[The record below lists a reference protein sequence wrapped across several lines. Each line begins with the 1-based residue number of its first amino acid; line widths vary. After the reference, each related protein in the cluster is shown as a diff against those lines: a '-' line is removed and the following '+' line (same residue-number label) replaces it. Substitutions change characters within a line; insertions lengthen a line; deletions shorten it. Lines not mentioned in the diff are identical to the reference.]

1 MCMELSTNIM
11 FFLKVC
17 LMKTAIFFVVVKKSV
32 VTYPLS
38 VVFFIIFA
46 KIFFMIQFLSLLFY
60 FTFPSLIIYLCRK
73 SSIMN
78 KIGEILLLYI
88 VGILISNLVV
98 FPLGL
103 GDSLKGIQDALTSVT
118 ILLAFPMILFGCDFK
133 NWKLKKAII
142 ALCVGL
148 VSVVV
153 VDIIGFYIFN
163 DNQTGFEKIAGLLVG
178 VYTGGT
184 PNLASLKIA
193 LDVNA
198 ETYIFV
204 HTFDMIISFFYL
216 VFLMSFGIK
225 VFRLFLSRR
234 VAESQSRKEGSE
246 HCRDVTPVASENN
259 DVTSV
264 ASAYSGIFTKKHF
277 SKTLGALGLAI
288 LIIIG
293 IGMGVSLLISGKVD
307 NMLVLIL
314 TMTTLS
320 IAASFLPFVR
330 KMEKS
335 YDAGM
340 YLVLI
345 FSLVVASMVDITAI
359 DYRAGANIIAY
370 IAFVIFCSLVLSII
384 LSKIFKVDSD
394 TMVITSVAL
403 INSPLFVP
411 MIAESMKNKKVIITG
426 ITVGVIGYAVG
437 NYLGIIVA
445 QLLR

>member
-1 MCMELSTNIM
+1 
-11 FFLKVC
+11 
-17 LMKTAIFFVVVKKSV
+17 
-32 VTYPLS
+32 
-38 VVFFIIFA
+38 
-46 KIFFMIQFLSLLFY
+46 MIQFLSLLFY
-60 FTFPSLIIYLCRK
+60 FLVPYLVIVLCRK
-73 SSIMN
+73 YAVMN
-78 KIGEILLLYI
+78 KIGEILILYI
-88 VGILISNLVV
+88 LGIVISNVIV

-103 GDSLKGIQDALTSVT
+103 GESLKGIQDMLTSVM

-133 NWKLKKAII
+133 NWKLKNAIV
-142 ALCVGL
+142 ALSIGL
-148 VSVVV
+148 VSVLA
-153 VDIIGFYIFN
+153 VDIIGYYIFN
-163 DNQTGFEKIAGLLVG
+163 DEQSGFSKIAGLLVG

-193 LDVNA
+193 LDVDA

-204 HTFDMIISFFYL
+204 HTFDMIISFVYL

-225 VFRLFLSRR
+225 IFRLFLRQQDNRTTGQQDNKTTRPQDHKST
-234 VAESQSRKEGSE
+234 SQS
-246 HCRDVTPVASENN
+246 P
-259 DVTSV
+259 
-264 ASAYSGIFTKKHF
+264 AYSGIFTKKHF
-277 SKTLGALGLAI
+277 PKTLGALGLAI
-288 LIIIG
+288 LIVG
-293 IGMGVSLLISGKVD
+293 VGMGVSFLISGKVD

-320 IAASFLPFVR
+320 IAASFMPFVR

-345 FSLVVASMVDITAI
+345 FSLVVATMVDITAI
-359 DYRAGANIIAY
+359 DYKAGLNIIMY
-370 IAFVIFCSLVLSII
+370 IAFVIFCSLVLSVI
-384 LSKIFKVDSD
+384 LAKIFRIDSD

-437 NYLGIIVA
+437 NYLGIIVTQVLNA
-445 QLLR
+445 L

>member
-1 MCMELSTNIM
+1 ML
-11 FFLKVC
+11 
-17 LMKTAIFFVVVKKSV
+17 
-32 VTYPLS
+32 
-38 VVFFIIFA
+38 
-46 KIFFMIQFLSLLFY
+46 QFLSLLFY
-60 FTFPSLIIYLCRK
+60 FTFPALIIFLCRK
-73 SSIMN
+73 SSFLN

-88 VGILISNLVV
+88 VGILVSNLIV

-103 GDSLKGIQDALTSVT
+103 GEKLHGIQDSLTSVM

-133 NWKLKKAII
+133 NWKLKKAIV
-142 ALCVGL
+142 ALCIGL

-163 DNQTGFEKIAGLLVG
+163 DNQSGFEKIAGLLVG

-193 LDVNA
+193 LDVDA

-204 HTFDMIISFFYL
+204 HTFDMIISFIYL
-216 VFLMSFGIK
+216 VFLMSFGIRI
-225 VFRLFLSRR
+225 FRVILSQR
-234 VAESQSRKEGSE
+234 VSGSQGLRVSESQSLRVSE
-246 HCRDVTPVASENN
+246 STADN
-259 DVTSV
+259 
-264 ASAYSGIFTKKHF
+264 YSGIFTKKHF
-277 SKTLGALGLAI
+277 PKTLGALGLAI
-288 LIIIG
+288 LIVG
-293 IGMGVSLLISGKVD
+293 IGMGVSVLVSGKVD

-320 IAASFLPFVR
+320 IVASFLPFVR

-345 FSLVVASMVDITAI
+345 FSLVVASMVDVTAI

-370 IAFVIFCSLVLSII
+370 IAFVIFCSLLLSIL
-384 LSKIFKVDSD
+384 LSKMFKVDAD

-426 ITVGVIGYAVG
+426 ITIGVIGYAVG
-437 NYLGIIVA
+437 NYLGIIVM
-445 QLLR
+445 QMLK

>member
-1 MCMELSTNIM
+1 
-11 FFLKVC
+11 
-17 LMKTAIFFVVVKKSV
+17 
-32 VTYPLS
+32 
-38 VVFFIIFA
+38 
-46 KIFFMIQFLSLLFY
+46 
-60 FTFPSLIIYLCRK
+60 
-73 SSIMN
+73 MN

-88 VGILISNLVV
+88 VGILISNLMF

-103 GDSLKGIQDALTSVT
+103 GEKLHGIQDALTSVT

-133 NWKLKKAII
+133 NWKIKKAIV
-142 ALCVGL
+142 ALCIGL

-163 DNQTGFEKIAGLLVG
+163 DNQSGFEKVAGLLVG

-193 LDVNA
+193 LDVDA

-204 HTFDMIISFFYL
+204 HTFDMIISFIYL
-216 VFLMSFGIK
+216 VFLMSFGIRF
-225 VFRLFLSRR
+225 FRLLLSRR
-234 VAESQSRKEGSE
+234 VETHQL
-246 HCRDVTPVASENN
+246 HNENEQYVI
-259 DVTSV
+259 DTS
-264 ASAYSGIFTKKHF
+264 SYTGIFTKKHF
-277 SKTLGALGLAI
+277 PKTLGALGLSI
-288 LIIIG
+288 LIIG
-293 IGMGVSLLISGKVD
+293 VGMGVSLLISGQVD
-307 NMLVLIL
+307 NMLILIL

-340 YLVLI
+340 YLVLV
-345 FSLVVASMVDITAI
+345 FSLVVASMVDVTAI
-359 DYRAGANIIAY
+359 DYQAGANIIAY

-384 LSKIFKVDSD
+384 LSRIFKVDAD

-411 MIAESMKNKKVIITG
+411 MIAENMKNKKVIITG

-437 NYLGIIVA
+437 NYLGIIVS
-445 QLLR
+445 QLLK

>member
-1 MCMELSTNIM
+1 
-11 FFLKVC
+11 
-17 LMKTAIFFVVVKKSV
+17 
-32 VTYPLS
+32 
-38 VVFFIIFA
+38 
-46 KIFFMIQFLSLLFY
+46 
-60 FTFPSLIIYLCRK
+60 
-73 SSIMN
+73 
-78 KIGEILLLYI
+78 
-88 VGILISNLVV
+88 
-98 FPLGL
+98 
-103 GDSLKGIQDALTSVT
+103 
-118 ILLAFPMILFGCDFK
+118 MILFGCDFK

-148 VSVVV
+148 VSVVA

-193 LDVNA
+193 LNVNA
-198 ETYIFV
+198 ETYIFI
-204 HTFDMIISFFYL
+204 HTFDMIISFIYL

-225 VFRLFLSRR
+225 VFRLFLSRK
-234 VAESQSRKEGSE
+234 VAESQCFQNSSGQ
-246 HCRDVTPVASENN
+246 CRDVTPVASKNN
-259 DVTSV
+259 DVTPVASKNNDVTPVASKNDDVTPVASKNNDVTPV

-277 SKTLGALGLAI
+277 LKTLGALGLAI
-288 LIIIG
+288 IIIG
-293 IGMGVSLLISGKVD
+293 IGMGISMLISGKVD
-307 NMLVLIL
+307 DMLVLIL

-340 YLVLI
+340 YLVLV

-370 IAFVIFCSLVLSII
+370 IAFVIFCSLILSII

-411 MIAESMKNKKVIITG
+411 MIAESMKNRKVIITG
-426 ITVGVIGYAVG
+426 ITVGVIGYAIG

>member
-1 MCMELSTNIM
+1 
-11 FFLKVC
+11 
-17 LMKTAIFFVVVKKSV
+17 
-32 VTYPLS
+32 
-38 VVFFIIFA
+38 
-46 KIFFMIQFLSLLFY
+46 MIQILSLLFY
-60 FTFPSLIIYLCRK
+60 FTFPCLIIYLCRK

-88 VGILISNLVV
+88 VGILLSNLVV
-98 FPLGL
+98 FPFGL

-142 ALCVGL
+142 ALCIGL

-153 VDIIGFYIFN
+153 VDVIGFYIFN

-216 VFLMSFGIK
+216 VFLMSVGIK
-225 VFRLFLSRR
+225 VFRFFLSHK
-234 VAESQSRKEGSE
+234 VTKSQSCQDSSE
-246 HCRDVTPVASENN
+246 QSRDVTPVASKNN
-259 DVTSV
+259 DVTPE

-277 SKTLGALGLAI
+277 TKTLGALGLAI
-288 LIIIG
+288 LIIG
-293 IGMGVSLLISGKVD
+293 VGMGISLLISGKVD

-370 IAFVIFCSLVLSII
+370 IAFVIFGSLILSIM

-437 NYLGIIVA
+437 NYLGIIVT
-445 QLLR
+445 QLLRLL

>member
-1 MCMELSTNIM
+1 
-11 FFLKVC
+11 
-17 LMKTAIFFVVVKKSV
+17 
-32 VTYPLS
+32 
-38 VVFFIIFA
+38 
-46 KIFFMIQFLSLLFY
+46 MIQILSLLFY
-60 FTFPSLIIYLCRK
+60 FTFPCLIIYLCRK

-78 KIGEILLLYI
+78 KIVEILLLYI
-88 VGILISNLVV
+88 VGILLSNLVV

-142 ALCVGL
+142 ALCIGL

-153 VDIIGFYIFN
+153 VDVIGFYIFN

-204 HTFDMIISFFYL
+204 HTFDIIISFFYL
-216 VFLMSFGIK
+216 VFLMSVGIK
-225 VFRLFLSRR
+225 VFRFFLSHK
-234 VAESQSRKEGSE
+234 VTKSQSCQDSSE
-246 HCRDVTPVASENN
+246 QCRDVTPEASKNN
-259 DVTSV
+259 DVTPE

-277 SKTLGALGLAI
+277 TKTLGALGLAI
-288 LIIIG
+288 LIIG
-293 IGMGVSLLISGKVD
+293 VGMGISLLISGKVD

-370 IAFVIFCSLVLSII
+370 IAFVIFCSLILSIM

-437 NYLGIIVA
+437 NYLGIIVT
-445 QLLR
+445 QLLRLL

>member
-1 MCMELSTNIM
+1 M
-11 FFLKVC
+11 
-17 LMKTAIFFVVVKKSV
+17 
-32 VTYPLS
+32 
-38 VVFFIIFA
+38 
-46 KIFFMIQFLSLLFY
+46 
-60 FTFPSLIIYLCRK
+60 
-73 SSIMN
+73 
-78 KIGEILLLYI
+78 LLYI
-88 VGILISNLVV
+88 VGILISNLIV

-103 GDSLKGIQDALTSVT
+103 GDSLKGIQDGLTSVM

-133 NWKLKKAII
+133 SWKLKNAII
-142 ALCVGL
+142 ALCIGL
-148 VSVVV
+148 VSVIV
-153 VDIIGFYIFN
+153 VDVIGFYIFN

-193 LDVNA
+193 LNVDA

-204 HTFDMIISFFYL
+204 HTFDMIISFVYL

-225 VFRLFLSRR
+225 IFRLFLRQQDSKTTKQQ
-234 VAESQSRKEGSE
+234 EDGSE
-246 HCRDVTPVASENN
+246 FKVQSSELP
-259 DVTSV
+259 
-264 ASAYSGIFTKKHF
+264 YSGIFSRKHF
-277 SKTLGALGLAI
+277 IKTLGALCLAI
-288 LIIIG
+288 LIIG
-293 IGMGVSLLISGKVD
+293 VGMGVSLLISGKID
-307 NMLVLIL
+307 NMLILIL

-345 FSLVVASMVDITAI
+345 FSLVVATMVDVTAI

-384 LSKIFKVDSD
+384 LSKIFKIDSD

-426 ITVGVIGYAVG
+426 IAVGVIGYAVG
-437 NYLGIIVA
+437 NYLGIIVS
-445 QLLR
+445 QLLK

>member
-1 MCMELSTNIM
+1 
-11 FFLKVC
+11 
-17 LMKTAIFFVVVKKSV
+17 
-32 VTYPLS
+32 
-38 VVFFIIFA
+38 
-46 KIFFMIQFLSLLFY
+46 MIQILSLLFY
-60 FTFPSLIIYLCRK
+60 FIFPSLIIFLCRK
-73 SSIMN
+73 SSVMN

-88 VGILISNLVV
+88 VGILISNLII

-103 GDSLKGIQDALTSVT
+103 GERLHGIQDALTSVM

-133 NWKLKKAII
+133 NWKLKKAIV
-142 ALCVGL
+142 ALCIGL
-148 VSVVV
+148 VSVVI
-153 VDIIGFYIFN
+153 VDVIGFYIFN

-193 LDVNA
+193 LNVDA

-204 HTFDMIISFFYL
+204 HTFDMIISFVYL
-216 VFLMSFGIK
+216 VILMSFGIK
-225 VFRLFLSRR
+225 VFRLFLRQQDTKTPR
-234 VAESQSRKEGSE
+234 HQEESSVFKVQGSE
-246 HCRDVTPVASENN
+246 LS
-259 DVTSV
+259 
-264 ASAYSGIFTKKHF
+264 YSDIFTKKHF
-277 SKTLGALGLAI
+277 PKTLGALGLAI
-288 LIIIG
+288 LIVG
-293 IGMGVSLLISGKVD
+293 IGMGVSLVISGKVD
-307 NMLVLIL
+307 NMLILIL

-345 FSLVVASMVDITAI
+345 FSLVVATMVDVTAI

-370 IAFVIFCSLVLSII
+370 IAFVIFCSLILSII

-437 NYLGIIVA
+437 NYLGIIVS
-445 QLLR
+445 QLLK

>member
-1 MCMELSTNIM
+1 
-11 FFLKVC
+11 
-17 LMKTAIFFVVVKKSV
+17 
-32 VTYPLS
+32 
-38 VVFFIIFA
+38 
-46 KIFFMIQFLSLLFY
+46 MIQILSLLFY
-60 FTFPSLIIYLCRK
+60 FTIPCLIIYLCRK
-73 SSIMN
+73 SPIMN

-88 VGILISNLVV
+88 VGILISNLVI

-142 ALCVGL
+142 ALCIGL

-153 VDIIGFYIFN
+153 VDVIGFYIFN

-225 VFRLFLSRR
+225 VFRFFLSHK
-234 VAESQSRKEGSE
+234 VTKSQSCQDSSE
-246 HCRDVTPVASENN
+246 QCRDVTTVASKNN
-259 DVTSV
+259 DVTPV

-277 SKTLGALGLAI
+277 PKTLGALGLAI
-288 LIIIG
+288 LIIG
-293 IGMGVSLLISGKVD
+293 VGMGISLLISGKVD

-370 IAFVIFCSLVLSII
+370 IAFVIFCSLILSII

-426 ITVGVIGYAVG
+426 IAVGVIGYAVG

>member
-1 MCMELSTNIM
+1 
-11 FFLKVC
+11 
-17 LMKTAIFFVVVKKSV
+17 
-32 VTYPLS
+32 
-38 VVFFIIFA
+38 
-46 KIFFMIQFLSLLFY
+46 MIQILSLLFY

-73 SSIMN
+73 STLMN

-88 VGILISNLVV
+88 VGILVSNLVI

-103 GDSLKGIQDALTSVT
+103 GDSLKGVQDALTSVT

-133 NWKLKKAII
+133 NWKLKKAIV
-142 ALCVGL
+142 ALCIGL
-148 VSVVV
+148 VSVVA
-153 VDIIGFYIFN
+153 VDVIGFYIFN

-193 LDVNA
+193 LNVDA

-204 HTFDMIISFFYL
+204 HTFDMIISFVYL

-225 VFRLFLSRR
+225 VFRLFLSHR
-234 VAESQSRKEGSE
+234 VTKSPSHQDGSE
-246 HCRDVTPVASENN
+246 FNVQGSEL
-259 DVTSV
+259 S
-264 ASAYSGIFTKKHF
+264 YSGIFTKKHF
-277 SKTLGALGLAI
+277 PKTLGALGLAI
-288 LIIIG
+288 LIIG

-307 NMLVLIL
+307 DMLVLIL

-370 IAFVIFCSLVLSII
+370 IAFVIFGSLVLSII

-437 NYLGIIVA
+437 NYLGIIVS
-445 QLLR
+445 QLLK

>member
-1 MCMELSTNIM
+1 
-11 FFLKVC
+11 
-17 LMKTAIFFVVVKKSV
+17 
-32 VTYPLS
+32 
-38 VVFFIIFA
+38 
-46 KIFFMIQFLSLLFY
+46 MIQILSLLFY

-73 SSIMN
+73 SALMN

-88 VGILISNLVV
+88 VGILVSNLVV

-103 GDSLKGIQDALTSVT
+103 GDSLKGVQDALTSVT

-142 ALCVGL
+142 ALCIGL
-148 VSVVV
+148 VSVVA
-153 VDIIGFYIFN
+153 VDVIGFYIFN

-193 LDVNA
+193 LNVDA

-204 HTFDMIISFFYL
+204 HTFDMIISFVYL

-225 VFRLFLSRR
+225 VFRLFLSHR
-234 VAESQSRKEGSE
+234 VTESPSHQGGSE
-246 HCRDVTPVASENN
+246 FNVQGSEL
-259 DVTSV
+259 S
-264 ASAYSGIFTKKHF
+264 YSGILTKKHF
-277 SKTLGALGLAI
+277 PKTLGALGLAV
-288 LIIIG
+288 LIIG
-293 IGMGVSLLISGKVD
+293 VGMGVSLLISGKVD
-307 NMLVLIL
+307 DMLVLIL

-335 YDAGM
+335 YDTGM
-340 YLVLI
+340 YFVLI
-345 FSLVVASMVDITAI
+345 FSLVVASMVDVTAI

-370 IAFVIFCSLVLSII
+370 IAFVIFGSLVLSII
-384 LSKIFKVDSD
+384 LAKIFKVDSD

-437 NYLGIIVA
+437 NYLGIIVS
-445 QLLR
+445 QLLK

>member
-1 MCMELSTNIM
+1 ML
-11 FFLKVC
+11 
-17 LMKTAIFFVVVKKSV
+17 
-32 VTYPLS
+32 
-38 VVFFIIFA
+38 
-46 KIFFMIQFLSLLFY
+46 QFLSLLFY
-60 FTFPSLIIYLCRK
+60 FTFPALIIFLCRK
-73 SSIMN
+73 FSFLN
-78 KIGEILLLYI
+78 KIGEILILYI
-88 VGILISNLVV
+88 IGILVSNLIV
-98 FPLGL
+98 FPLGFGEKL
-103 GDSLKGIQDALTSVT
+103 HEIQDTLTSVM

-133 NWKLKKAII
+133 NWKLKKAIL
-142 ALCVGL
+142 ALCIGL

-153 VDIIGFYIFN
+153 VDIVGFYIFN

-193 LDVNA
+193 LDVDA

-204 HTFDMIISFFYL
+204 HTFDMIISFIYI

-225 VFRLFLSRR
+225 IFRLFLSRHIEAHQLHNENEQF
-234 VAESQSRKEGSE
+234 VIDTSKNDSNQHSEESCS
-246 HCRDVTPVASENN
+246 
-259 DVTSV
+259 
-264 ASAYSGIFTKKHF
+264 YSGIFTKKHF

-288 LIIIG
+288 LIVG
-293 IGMGVSLLISGKVD
+293 IGMGVSMLVSGKID

-345 FSLVVASMVDITAI
+345 FSLVVASMVDVTAI
-359 DYRAGANIIAY
+359 DYIAGANIVAY
-370 IAFVIFCSLVLSII
+370 IAFVIFCSLLLSIL

-394 TMVITSVAL
+394 TMVITSVTL

-426 ITVGVIGYAVG
+426 ITIGVIGYAVG
-437 NYLGIIVA
+437 NYLGIIVT
-445 QLLR
+445 QILK

>member
-1 MCMELSTNIM
+1 
-11 FFLKVC
+11 
-17 LMKTAIFFVVVKKSV
+17 
-32 VTYPLS
+32 
-38 VVFFIIFA
+38 
-46 KIFFMIQFLSLLFY
+46 MIQILSLLFY
-60 FTFPSLIIYLCRK
+60 FTFPCLIIYLCRK

-88 VGILISNLVV
+88 VGILLSNLVV
-98 FPLGL
+98 FTLGL

-142 ALCVGL
+142 ALCIGL

-153 VDIIGFYIFN
+153 VDVIGFYIFN

-216 VFLMSFGIK
+216 VFLMSVGIK
-225 VFRLFLSRR
+225 VFRFFLNHK
-234 VAESQSRKEGSE
+234 VTKSQSCQDSSE
-246 HCRDVTPVASENN
+246 QCRDVTPVASKNN
-259 DVTSV
+259 DVTPE

-277 SKTLGALGLAI
+277 TKTLGALGLAI
-288 LIIIG
+288 LIIG
-293 IGMGVSLLISGKVD
+293 VGMGISLLISGKVD

-370 IAFVIFCSLVLSII
+370 IAFVIFCSLILSIM

-437 NYLGIIVA
+437 NYLGIIVT
-445 QLLR
+445 QLLRLL

>member
-1 MCMELSTNIM
+1 
-11 FFLKVC
+11 
-17 LMKTAIFFVVVKKSV
+17 
-32 VTYPLS
+32 
-38 VVFFIIFA
+38 
-46 KIFFMIQFLSLLFY
+46 MIQILSLLFY
-60 FTFPSLIIYLCRK
+60 FTFPCLIIYLCRK

-88 VGILISNLVV
+88 VGILLSNLVV

-142 ALCVGL
+142 ALCIGL

-153 VDIIGFYIFN
+153 VDVIGFYIFN

-204 HTFDMIISFFYL
+204 HTFDMIISFVYL

-225 VFRLFLSRR
+225 VFRLFLSHK
-234 VAESQSRKEGSE
+234 VTKSQSCQEGSE
-246 HCRDVTPVASENN
+246 QCRDVTPVASKNN

-277 SKTLGALGLAI
+277 PKTLGALGLAI
-288 LIIIG
+288 LIIG
-293 IGMGVSLLISGKVD
+293 VGMGISLLISGKVD

-370 IAFVIFCSLVLSII
+370 IAFVIFCSLILSII

-426 ITVGVIGYAVG
+426 IAVGVIGYAVG

>member
-1 MCMELSTNIM
+1 ML
-11 FFLKVC
+11 
-17 LMKTAIFFVVVKKSV
+17 
-32 VTYPLS
+32 
-38 VVFFIIFA
+38 
-46 KIFFMIQFLSLLFY
+46 QFLSLLFY
-60 FTFPSLIIYLCRK
+60 FTFPALIIFLCRK
-73 SSIMN
+73 SSFLN

-88 VGILISNLVV
+88 VGILISNLII

-103 GDSLKGIQDALTSVT
+103 GEKLHGIQDALTSVM

-133 NWKLKKAII
+133 NWKLKKAIVAVAI
-142 ALCVGL
+142 GL
-148 VSVVV
+148 VSVIV
-153 VDIIGFYIFN
+153 VDVLGFYIFN
-163 DNQTGFEKIAGLLVG
+163 DNQMGFEKIAGLLVG

-193 LDVNA
+193 LNVDA

-204 HTFDMIISFFYL
+204 HTFDMIISFIYL
-216 VFLMSFGIK
+216 VFLMSFGVRI
-225 VFRLFLSRR
+225 FRLFLSRR
-234 VAESQSRKEGSE
+234 IETHQLHNENEQFVIDTSKNDSNQHSEESCS
-246 HCRDVTPVASENN
+246 
-259 DVTSV
+259 
-264 ASAYSGIFTKKHF
+264 YSGIFTKKHF

-288 LIIIG
+288 LIVG
-293 IGMGVSLLISGKVD
+293 IGMGVSMLVSGKID

-345 FSLVVASMVDITAI
+345 FSLVVASMVDVTAI
-359 DYRAGANIIAY
+359 DYRAGANIVAY
-370 IAFVIFCSLVLSII
+370 IAFVIFCSLLLSIL

-394 TMVITSVAL
+394 TMVITSVTL

-426 ITVGVIGYAVG
+426 ITIGVIGYAVG
-437 NYLGIIVA
+437 NYLGIIVT
-445 QLLR
+445 QILK

>member
-1 MCMELSTNIM
+1 
-11 FFLKVC
+11 
-17 LMKTAIFFVVVKKSV
+17 
-32 VTYPLS
+32 
-38 VVFFIIFA
+38 
-46 KIFFMIQFLSLLFY
+46 MIQILSLLFY
-60 FTFPSLIIYLCRK
+60 FTFPCLIIYLCRK

-88 VGILISNLVV
+88 VGILLSNLVV

-142 ALCVGL
+142 ALCIGL

-153 VDIIGFYIFN
+153 VDVIGFYIFN

-216 VFLMSFGIK
+216 VFLMSVGIK
-225 VFRLFLSRR
+225 VFRLFLSHK
-234 VAESQSRKEGSE
+234 VTKSQSCQDSSE
-246 HCRDVTPVASENN
+246 QCRDVTP
-259 DVTSV
+259 V

-277 SKTLGALGLAI
+277 TKTLGALGLAI
-288 LIIIG
+288 LIIG
-293 IGMGVSLLISGKVD
+293 VGMGISLLISGKVD

-370 IAFVIFCSLVLSII
+370 IAFVIFSSLILSIM

-437 NYLGIIVA
+437 NYLGIIVT
-445 QLLR
+445 QLLRLL

>member
-1 MCMELSTNIM
+1 M

-17 LMKTAIFFVVVKKSV
+17 LMKTAIFFVVVKKTYCLV
-32 VTYPLS
+32 VLWS
-38 VVFFIIFA
+38 CSLFLLFSQ
-46 KIFFMIQFLSLLFY
+46 KIFFMIQILSLLFY
-60 FTFPSLIIYLCRK
+60 FTFPCLIICLCRK

-88 VGILISNLVV
+88 VGILLSNLVV

-142 ALCVGL
+142 ALCIGL

-153 VDIIGFYIFN
+153 VDVIGFYIFN

-225 VFRLFLSRR
+225 VFRFFLSHK
-234 VAESQSRKEGSE
+234 VTKSQSCQDSSE
-246 HCRDVTPVASENN
+246 QCRDVTPE
-259 DVTSV
+259 

-277 SKTLGALGLAI
+277 TKTLGALGLAI
-288 LIIIG
+288 LIIG
-293 IGMGVSLLISGKVD
+293 VGMGISLLISGKVD

-370 IAFVIFCSLVLSII
+370 IAFVIFGSLILSIM

-437 NYLGIIVA
+437 NYLGIIVT
-445 QLLR
+445 QLLRLL